1 MKRRL
6 LLFLSVLFVSSFF
19 VVNAQTSLAHSY
31 HHPNIMAAELNEAT
45 KDMDKKVAEAKKK
58 AIAEGEKKKGRKLTA
73 DEIAK
78 IDKELKEKVEQINA
92 IKKGM
97 KTALT
102 IEFVDNKNLVI
113 RPDIKIDDAALKA
126 AGMGW
131 LKRKALK
138 AALALAPKSE
148 KGTYIVKGNMVIMT
162 DSNNEKDTMTISQ
175 DGKYL
180 TGKFDAKTP
189 FKLTRTKS
197 LIRDSCS
204 PELLIVVQYLL

>member
-19 VVNAQTSLAHSY
+19 VVNAQTSLAGHSY
-31 HHPNIMAAELNEAT
+31 HHPNIMVDAMNDAT
-45 KDMDKKVAEAKKK
+45 KDMDKKIAEAKKK
-58 AIAEGEKKKGRKLTA
+58 TIAEGEKKKGRKLTA

-92 IKKGM
+92 MKKGM

-189 FKLTRTKS
+189 FKLTRTK
-197 LIRDSCS
+197 
-204 PELLIVVQYLL
+204 

>member
-1 MKRRL
+1 MKRTFFSIL
-6 LLFLSVLFVSSFF
+6 LILMIGIYS
-19 VVNAQTSLAHSY
+19 VNAQTSLAGRTY
-31 HHPNIMAAELNEAT
+31 HHSNIMVDAMNDAT
-45 KDMDKKVAEAKKK
+45 KDLDKKLLEAKKK

-78 IDKELKEKVEQINA
+78 IDKELKEKKEQINA

-97 KTALT
+97 KTAIT
-102 IEFVDNKNLVI
+102 IEFIDSKKMVI
-113 RPDIKIDDAALKA
+113 KPDIKIDDAALKA

-162 DSNNEKDTMTISQ
+162 DSDNEKDTMTISQ

-180 TGKFDAKTP
+180 SGKFDGNTP
-189 FKLTRTKS
+189 FKLTRTK
-197 LIRDSCS
+197 
-204 PELLIVVQYLL
+204 

>member
-19 VVNAQTSLAHSY
+19 VVNAQTSLAGHRY
-31 HHPNIMAAELNEAT
+31 HHPNIMVDAMNDAT

-58 AIAEGEKKKGRKLTA
+58 AISEGEKKKGRKLTA

-78 IDKELKEKVEQINA
+78 IDKELKERVEQINA
-92 IKKGM
+92 MKKGM

-189 FKLTRTKS
+189 FKLTRTK
-197 LIRDSCS
+197 
-204 PELLIVVQYLL
+204 

>member
-6 LLFLSVLFVSSFF
+6 LVVLSTLFLSSLI
-19 VVNAQTSLAHSY
+19 VVNAQTSLAGHSY
-31 HHPNIMAAELNEAT
+31 HHPNIMVDAMNDAT
-45 KDMDKKVAEAKKK
+45 KDMDKKIAEAKKK
-58 AIAEGEKKKGRKLTA
+58 TIAEGEKKKGRKLTA

-92 IKKGM
+92 MKKGM

-148 KGTYIVKGNMVIMT
+148 KGTYISQKKVPTSLKVIW
-162 DSNNEKDTMTISQ
+162 
-175 DGKYL
+175 
-180 TGKFDAKTP
+180 
-189 FKLTRTKS
+189 
-197 LIRDSCS
+197 
-204 PELLIVVQYLL
+204 

>member
-19 VVNAQTSLAHSY
+19 VVNAQTSLAGHSY
-31 HHPNIMAAELNEAT
+31 HHPNIMVDAMNDAT
-45 KDMDKKVAEAKKK
+45 KDMDKKIAEAKKK
-58 AIAEGEKKKGRKLTA
+58 AISEGEKKKGRKLTA

-92 IKKGM
+92 MKKGM

-189 FKLTRTKS
+189 FKLTRTK
-197 LIRDSCS
+197 
-204 PELLIVVQYLL
+204 

>member
-1 MKRRL
+1 MISQDMKKRVLVFFSALFISSL
-6 LLFLSVLFVSSFF
+6 LVT
-19 VVNAQTSLAHSY
+19 NAQTSLAGRSY
-31 HHPNIMAAELNEAT
+31 HHPNIMADAMKDAT
-45 KDMDKKVAEAKKK
+45 KDLDKKIAEAKKK
-58 AIAEGEKKKGRKLTA
+58 AIAVGEKKKGRKLTA
-73 DEIAK
+73 EETAK
-78 IDKELKEKVEQINA
+78 IDKELKEKVEEVNA

-97 KTALT
+97 KTAIT
-102 IEFVDNKNLVI
+102 IEFIDDKKIVLK
-113 RPDIKIDDAALKA
+113 PDIKINDDALKA

-189 FKLTRTKS
+189 FKLTRTK
-197 LIRDSCS
+197 
-204 PELLIVVQYLL
+204 

>member
-19 VVNAQTSLAHSY
+19 VVNAQTSLAGHSY
-31 HHPNIMAAELNEAT
+31 HHPNIMVDAMNDAT
-45 KDMDKKVAEAKKK
+45 KDMDKKIAEAKKK

-92 IKKGM
+92 VKKGM

-189 FKLTRTKS
+189 FKLTRTK
-197 LIRDSCS
+197 
-204 PELLIVVQYLL
+204 